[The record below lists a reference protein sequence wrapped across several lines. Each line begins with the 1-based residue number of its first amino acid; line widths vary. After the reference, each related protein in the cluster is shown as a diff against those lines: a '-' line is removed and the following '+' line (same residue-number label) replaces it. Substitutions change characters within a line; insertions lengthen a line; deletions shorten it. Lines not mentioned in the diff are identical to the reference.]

1 MWSRLD
7 FDITNLFYEGLDKI
21 NKNVLS
27 SSETTFADL
36 QMAGGQSLI
45 AVVKL
50 LRKFGFDDDNI
61 RKRVFGFSEN
71 GLYLSIVKEELKD
84 LEKCFESEEN
94 KIIIAKKEYEDA
106 IKIFTN
112 AIDIAPL
119 NSQLLN
125 NRGLALMES
134 GKYSEAIID
143 LEKSVSINKV
153 FIFSLV
159 FLLR

>member
-1 MWSRLD
+1 MS
-7 FDITNLFYEGLDKI
+7 LDKI

-84 LEKCFESEEN
+84 YYKQVLNNGEMSLKGGGGLGM
-94 KIIIAKKEYEDA
+94 
-106 IKIFTN
+106 
-112 AIDIAPL
+112 IDIARKTGQKL
-119 NSQLLN
+119 HYNFQN
-125 NRGLALMES
+125 
-134 GKYSEAIID
+134 ID
-143 LEKSVSINKV
+143 NKV
-153 FIFSLV
+153 SFFSLNIKITPN
-159 FLLR
+159 